1 MSGTLIKFNTS
12 IFHIDPNVDR
22 INFIKEIIHNID
34 YIEYWNELLENL
46 SDNEGEKKYSEYNF
60 RCEDKKIAPIIYSYK
75 NGASC
80 LCELLFEAKPP
91 KYMYAQAQYWYEYRY
106 SGLIIREHEICE
118 ISFNKE
124 AICKEVKESDINYKF
139 CNGVKRNADYK
150 YVLCLE
156 YDGNTYNEIEKIYFK
171 PDGSRQSI
179 IIADDWTKKDVIENE
194 NMIVIGSIRPD
205 DDDDGHEDILEKK
218 KRKRE

>member
-22 INFIKEIIHNID
+22 INFIKEIIHNVD
-34 YIEYWNELLENL
+34 YTEYWNELLKNL
-46 SDNEGEKKYSEYNF
+46 RDKKNNSDGKKCSQYNF
-60 RCEDKKIAPIIYSYK
+60 KYEGQQIAPIIYSYK
-75 NGASC
+75 NGASY
-80 LCELLFEAKPP
+80 LCELLFESKPP
-91 KYMYAQAQYWYEYRY
+91 KYMYAQVQYWYEYRY
-106 SGLIIREHEICE
+106 SGAIIRENEICE

-124 AICKEVKESDINYKF
+124 NICKEVKESDINYKF

-171 PDGSRQSI
+171 SDGSRQSI
-179 IIADDWTKKDVIENE
+179 IIEDNNKGKEMIENE
-194 NMIVIGSIRPD
+194 NIIVIGSIRPD
-205 DDDDGHEDILEKK
+205 DDNKEDVLETK
-218 KRKRE
+218 KRKR